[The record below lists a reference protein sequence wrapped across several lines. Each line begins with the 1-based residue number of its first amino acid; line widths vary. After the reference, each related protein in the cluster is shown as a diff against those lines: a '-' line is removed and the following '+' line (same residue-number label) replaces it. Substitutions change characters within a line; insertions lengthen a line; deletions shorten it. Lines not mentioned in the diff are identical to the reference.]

1 MGVPRPLLLL
11 PTTRIHLVDRTHNPI
26 PPQALHP
33 IHLVDR
39 TRCKALVRVMLLVVS
54 QEVHLPLLRTTL
66 LDRARLR
73 LLLKIHL
80 VLPVETPLPILSVL
94 SPTRVVTLWAQVV
107 PTTPRRLGQ
116 PIPRLRL
123 VVPLLPH
130 LPLVLAMVVVPIHSE
145 DQLPLLLL
153 AVALHLGQPIPRLR
167 LVVPLLPHLR
177 LVLAVVVV
185 PIRLDLLLPLLRA
198 TRHHLVETHSLLLML
213 LEDLLAHPTT
223 IAIIHLVVR
232 LLLPLGIQVSIAI
245 IHFVV
250 VELHPELAI
259 PSLPPVGE
267 AQAGLEEVAARE
279 EQAIPSVL
287 DLALLL
293 PRKLL
298 DGALLDD

>member
-198 TRHHLVETHSLLLML
+198 TRHHLVETHSLFLMLLEAALARTIIL
-213 LEDLLAHPTT
+213 LEDLLAHPTS
-223 IAIIHLVVR
+223 IAIIHL
-232 LLLPLGIQVSIAI
+232 
-245 IHFVV
+245 VV

-298 DGALLDD
+298 DGALLDDRVGH